1 MQLIL
6 YEIYSYYSPM
16 QKCIAKFEVLYPQ
29 AYEPPA
35 IECGDISLKCLSLI
49 SARTVMSMYIHLFG
63 CCRKW
68 KEFHPTSSEGSLE
81 AAAGLGYPLPRQ

>member
-1 MQLIL
+1 MQLVL
-6 YEIYSYYSPM
+6 QLLQSM
-16 QKCIAKFEVLYPQ
+16 QKCITQFEVLYRQ

-35 IECGDISLKCLSLI
+35 IECGDIFLKSPSLI
-49 SARTVMSMYIHLFG
+49 STWTVTSTYIHLFG

-81 AAAGLGYPLPRQ
+81 AAAGLGHPLP